1 MANRKP
7 LTDDDG
13 EVREWTEEDFAR
25 AKRLSDLPE
34 EHQRVLKGIMEQSR
48 QNKQKRVP
56 VSLPEDVVEKMQST
70 GEGWEQRVEEAVREW
85 LERHEQPRHAA
96 S

>member
-1 MANRKP
+1 MPKRP
-7 LTDDDG
+7 DPEMIDD
-13 EVREWTEEDFAR
+13 ENPEWTEEDFAR

-48 QNKQKRVP
+48 QKKEKRVS
-56 VSLPEDVVEKMQST
+56 VSLPEDVVAKMQST
-70 GEGWEQRVEEAVREW
+70 GEGWEQRVEEAIREW
-85 LERHEQPRHAA
+85 LERHEQPRQAA